1 MFVSLQICW
10 LVKPVINKVEYSKF
24 LHVLSTC
31 RKLPPYFLR
40 EKNSRKRLFI
50 TEYCLESVFR
60 GTNEIEAA
68 GLRSWSGRIYWK
80 PQVEITEAAP
90 WTCDSG

>member
-50 TEYCLESVFR
+50 TEYCLESRPEKKSKARVNLLLEVF
-60 GTNEIEAA
+60 
-68 GLRSWSGRIYWK
+68 
-80 PQVEITEAAP
+80 ITIKKLGFF
-90 WTCDSG
+90 TSVSLVVIFL